1 MTAEVSIIP
10 HVDSVADFK
19 KGLKDWTPKSDNEA
33 AQLIALISILN
44 STGGDAAKKAA
55 NARLS
60 RKCLDCDVLEFEG
73 FSLKAVRKAQRV
85 FNDSPAILKLEEKIA
100 GLNQKLKEAKA
111 DLDAAKVRAGFEE
124 SDPIFS
130 HWLVQ

>member
-19 KGLKDWTPKSDNEA
+19 KGLKDWTPKSDAEA
-33 AQLIALISILN
+33 GNLIALKSILN
-44 STGGDAAKKAA
+44 STGGEAAIKAA

-60 RKCLDCDVLEFEG
+60 RKCEDCDVLEFDG
-73 FSLKAVRKAQRV
+73 FTLKAVRKTQRTYHE
-85 FNDSPAILKLEEKIA
+85 SAAITKLEDKIA

-111 DLDAAKVRAGFEE
+111 DLDAARVKAGFNE